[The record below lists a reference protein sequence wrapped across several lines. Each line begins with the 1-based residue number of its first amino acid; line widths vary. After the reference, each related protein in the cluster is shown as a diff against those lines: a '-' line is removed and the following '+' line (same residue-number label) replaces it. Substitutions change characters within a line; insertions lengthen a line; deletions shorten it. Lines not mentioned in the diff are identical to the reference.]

1 METMIELRNIVKS
14 FQGFR
19 ANDDISL
26 TAQKGEIVALLGE
39 NGAGKST
46 LMNILF
52 GLYQRDSGSITID
65 GREMPMSYSPQQA
78 IESGIAMVHQH
89 LKLVEPFTVAQNVI
103 LGAEKTVSRFFYRN
117 KVCNQKVRALCERY
131 HMNIKPDSVVST
143 LPLGAKQR
151 VEILKALY
159 RGCRILIL
167 DEPTTVLTPQE
178 TDALFALLRQFQKD
192 GMTILIITH
201 KLHEVMAISD
211 RVMVLRQGKCTAC
224 FNTAETSPEELAAT
238 MIGRKLVK
246 AQVEACGHAADETP
260 SMELVG
266 IRTASLAEGCWL
278 KGLDLRL
285 YAGHIVGLAGVDGN
299 GQTAL
304 VEVLAGITKM
314 TDGEIRTRRS
324 VIRKN
329 TTAVMRAQGIRM
341 IPEDRHRQGLVLPMS
356 TYENILIGY
365 RSDKRFVRAGVF
377 RTKQATSFV
386 QGLTEAFDIRPR
398 DEKTIVRSMSGGN
411 QQKVVLA
418 RELSAPELQV
428 VVASQPTRG
437 LDAGAIQAVHNT
449 LLRLRAEGKTIL
461 LISSDLEEIKALS
474 DEIAVLHNGVVAIQK
489 AAGDFT
495 DEQIGLYMGGGQSS

>member
-52 GLYQRDSGSITID
+52 CLYQRDSGSITID

-224 FNTAETSPEELAAT
+224 FNTAETSPEAVSYTHLT
-238 MIGRKLVK
+238 LP
-246 AQVEACGHAADETP
+246 TN
-260 SMELVG
+260 S
-266 IRTASLAEGCWL
+266 
-278 KGLDLRL
+278 
-285 YAGHIVGLAGVDGN
+285 IV
-299 GQTAL
+299 
-304 VEVLAGITKM
+304 
-314 TDGEIRTRRS
+314 
-324 VIRKN
+324 
-329 TTAVMRAQGIRM
+329 
-341 IPEDRHRQGLVLPMS
+341 
-356 TYENILIGY
+356 
-365 RSDKRFVRAGVF
+365 
-377 RTKQATSFV
+377 
-386 QGLTEAFDIRPR
+386 
-398 DEKTIVRSMSGGN
+398 
-411 QQKVVLA
+411 
-418 RELSAPELQV
+418 
-428 VVASQPTRG
+428 
-437 LDAGAIQAVHNT
+437 
-449 LLRLRAEGKTIL
+449 
-461 LISSDLEEIKALS
+461 
-474 DEIAVLHNGVVAIQK
+474 
-489 AAGDFT
+489 
-495 DEQIGLYMGGGQSS
+495 

>member
-52 GLYQRDSGSITID
+52 GLYQRDSGSIIID

-78 IESGIAMVHQH
+78 IENGIAMVHQH

-117 KVCNQKVRALCERY
+117 KACNQKVRALCERY

-159 RGCRILIL
+159 RGCKILIL

-178 TDALFALLRQFQKD
+178 TDALFTLLRQFQKD

-211 RVMVLRQGKCTAC
+211 RVMVLRQGKCAAC
-224 FNTAETSPEELAAT
+224 FNTSETSPEELAAT

-246 AQVEACGHAADETP
+246 AQVEARGHAADETP

-266 IRTASLAEGCWL
+266 IRTAPLAEGCWL

-304 VEVLAGITKM
+304 VEVLAGITKL
-314 TDGEIRTRRS
+314 TDGEIHTRRS

-329 TTAVMRAQGIRM
+329 TTAVMRTQGIRL

-365 RSDKRFVRAGVF
+365 RSDKRFVCAGVF
-377 RTKQATSFV
+377 RTKQAASFV

-428 VVASQPTRG
+428 VIASQPTRG

-449 LLRLRAEGKTIL
+449 LLHLRAEGKTIL

-495 DEQIGLYMGGGQSS
+495 DELIGLYMGGGQSS